1 MKFGQVI
8 EYNKNIF
15 LYRSCRQ
22 WGRETSSRPLFVFWK
37 SFIWGKS
44 KWSAALFQSLS
55 IVINLANNKNKIYK
69 TLQFWSRDMLNFDF
83 LEKGLEIVSPSH
95 FVYDFSRKMFLK
107 LYSTKW
113 PGFFIW
119 FHYFFRYCWIYKKKM
134 LNVLVFF
141 LVSLE
146 QLYCNCLL
154 TGLWHHSFWNYSYLS
169 NQPVFLQDQSF
180 KTKI

>member
-15 LYRSCRQ
+15 IYRSCRQ
-22 WGRETSSRPLFVFWK
+22 WGREKSSRPLFVFWK

-55 IVINLANNKNKIYK
+55 IVLNLANNKNKIYK
-69 TLQFWSRDMLNFDF
+69 TLESWSRDMLNFDF

-107 LYSTKW
+107 LHLIVWPNFIAWLPLLLRILGNMCITSVCYSGWGVIKFEINLIFLIKPFCYMTKKS
-113 PGFFIW
+113 
-119 FHYFFRYCWIYKKKM
+119 RQKLK
-134 LNVLVFF
+134 
-141 LVSLE
+141 
-146 QLYCNCLL
+146 
-154 TGLWHHSFWNYSYLS
+154 
-169 NQPVFLQDQSF
+169 
-180 KTKI
+180 